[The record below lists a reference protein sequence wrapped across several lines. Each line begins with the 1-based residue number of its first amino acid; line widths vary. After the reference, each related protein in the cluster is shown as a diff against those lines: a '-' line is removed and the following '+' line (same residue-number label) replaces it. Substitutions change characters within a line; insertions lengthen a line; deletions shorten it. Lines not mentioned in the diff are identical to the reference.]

1 MNFVDRSPNVDNAT
15 LADDRELGI
24 GVARR
29 QLETLD
35 RQIEALL
42 TQRRA
47 VAAYLSAMTGQ
58 AIPELPAAQIAA
70 QSNPPGAGG
79 DGEEMRE
86 RISPSRQ
93 FNKRVVQE
101 ALDIIA
107 RHGRPMTAPDIH
119 EEHSQAASI
128 GTEALYRLMYNRVIA
143 GSLYSFAGAFWPVR
157 EPIPVGWDLSM
168 AKRQHDP
175 AVAKQRG
182 GKRR

>member
-1 MNFVDRSPNVDNAT
+1 MDNGQ
-15 LADDRELGI
+15 LAEDRELGI

-35 RQIEALL
+35 RQIEGLL

-58 AIPELPAAQIAA
+58 AIPDTLTAPVAVQPSPARMV
-70 QSNPPGAGG
+70 G
-79 DGEEMRE
+79 GEEMRQ
-86 RISPSRQ
+86 RIYPSRQ

-101 ALDIIA
+101 ALEIVA
-107 RHGRPMTAPDIH
+107 RHGRPMTAPEIH
-119 EEHSQAASI
+119 EEHSEAVSI

-157 EPIPVGWDLSM
+157 EPIPEGWDLAM

-175 AVAKQRG
+175 AVVKRRG
-182 GKRR
+182 GKRH